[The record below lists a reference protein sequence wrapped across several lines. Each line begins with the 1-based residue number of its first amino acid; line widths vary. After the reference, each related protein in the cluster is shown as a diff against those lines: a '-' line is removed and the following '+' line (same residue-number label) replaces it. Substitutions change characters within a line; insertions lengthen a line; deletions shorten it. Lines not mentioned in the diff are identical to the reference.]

1 MKEILYKKE
10 ITHYTTNK
18 YLNHNS
24 IEKYEEDIVNNPNL
38 YTSPNR
44 LKFTY
49 KSSDSSEE
57 CFTKNYGN
65 PLCEIVKVSKMV
77 LF

>member
-38 YTSPNR
+38 YISP
-44 LKFTY
+44 
-49 KSSDSSEE
+49 
-57 CFTKNYGN
+57 
-65 PLCEIVKVSKMV
+65 EI
-77 LF
+77 